1 MIAYSPEGWLW
12 IPFTLAAAA
21 MQVFRNAT
29 QARLSSKAGP
39 LGGTQARFLF
49 GLPMAIAL
57 FVCFMLVSGERLP
70 PIGPEA
76 LGWVVAGAMVQI
88 FSTWLMLVAMAKR
101 DFGVAYAY
109 IKTEP
114 VIVAPFGLLLLGQ
127 NLPVLG
133 WVAVMVVTCGV
144 VMASLKKGDSWSS
157 LAEWKPVLIGVGS
170 GGLFGL
176 ATICFSAAIHAEPQI
191 SFLMRSLF
199 MLVISLAI
207 QTVILLVWFAS
218 TDMAPLRNALR
229 DWRLCVVAGI
239 LGGSATACWFIA
251 YSQTMAA
258 NVRTLALIEMP
269 VVALVS
275 RGMAGRW
282 LSRREAVGFAFI
294 TGGVALLL
302 IAHGA

>member
-1 MIAYSPEGWLW
+1 MIAHSSVGWLW
-12 IPFTLAAAA
+12 VPFTLAAAT

-29 QARLSSKAGP
+29 QARLSAKAGP

-57 FVCFMLVSGERLP
+57 FVGFMLLSGERVP

-76 LGWVVAGAMVQI
+76 LGWVVAGALVQI
-88 FSTWLMLVAMAKR
+88 FGTWLMLVVMAKR

-114 VIVAPFGLLLLGQ
+114 VIVALFGLILLGQ

-144 VMASLKKGDSWSS
+144 VMASLRKGDSWSS
-157 LAEWKPVLIGVGS
+157 LAEWKPVLTGVGS

-176 ATICFSAAIHAEPQI
+176 ATICFSAAIHAEPQG
-191 SFLMRSLF
+191 SFLMRSLV
-199 MLVISLAI
+199 MLVISLSI

-218 TDMAPLRNALR
+218 TDLAPLRNSLR
-229 DWRLCVVAGI
+229 EWRLCVVAGM

-251 YSQTMAA
+251 YSQTIAA

-282 LSRREAVGFAFI
+282 LSRREAVGFALI

>member
-1 MIAYSPEGWLW
+1 MTANLPVSWLW
-12 IPFTLAAAA
+12 IPFTLAAAT

-29 QARLSSKAGP
+29 QARLSAKVGP
-39 LGGTQARFLF
+39 LGGTQARFIF
-49 GLPMAIAL
+49 GLPMAIVL
-57 FVCFMLVSGERLP
+57 FVGYLIFSGERLP
-70 PIGPEA
+70 RIGPHA
-76 LGWVVAGAMVQI
+76 LGWVVAGAVVQI
-88 FSTWLMLVAMAKR
+88 FGTWLMLVVMAKR

-114 VIVAPFGLLLLGQ
+114 VIVALFGLILLGQ

-144 VMASLKKGDSWSS
+144 VMASLKQGDSWSS
-157 LAEWKPVLIGVGS
+157 LADWKPVLTGVGS

-176 ATICFSAAIHAEPQI
+176 ATICFSAAIHAVPQS
-191 SFLMRSLF
+191 SFLMRSLI

-207 QTVILLVWFAS
+207 QTVILLAWFAS
-218 TDMAPLRNALR
+218 TDMAPLRNSLR
-229 DWRLCVVAGI
+229 EWRLCVIAGM

-251 YSQTMAA
+251 YSQTIAA

-282 LSRREAVGFAFI
+282 LSRREAVGFALI

>member
-1 MIAYSPEGWLW
+1 
-12 IPFTLAAAA
+12 

-29 QARLSSKAGP
+29 QARLSDKAGP

-57 FVCFMLVSGERLP
+57 FVVFMLVSGERVP

-76 LGWVVAGAMVQI
+76 LGWVVAGAVVQI
-88 FSTWLMLVAMAKR
+88 FGTWLMLVVMAKR

-114 VIVAPFGLLLLGQ
+114 VIVALFGLILLGQ

-157 LAEWKPVLIGVGS
+157 LAEWKPVLTGVGS

-176 ATICFSAAIHAEPQI
+176 ATICFSAAIHAEQQG
-191 SFLMRSLF
+191 SFLMRSLV

-218 TDMAPLRNALR
+218 TDMAPLRNSLR
-229 DWRLCVVAGI
+229 EWRLCVVAGM

-251 YSQTMAA
+251 YSQTIAA

-282 LSRREAVGFAFI
+282 LSRREAVGFALI